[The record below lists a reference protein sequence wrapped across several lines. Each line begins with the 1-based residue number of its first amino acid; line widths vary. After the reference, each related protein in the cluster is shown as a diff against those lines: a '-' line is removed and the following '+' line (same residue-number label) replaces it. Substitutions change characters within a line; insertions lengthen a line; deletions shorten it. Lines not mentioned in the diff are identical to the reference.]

1 MSTVSSDATVVS
13 EIQEFKQ
20 KFQSNLT
27 GQDVNKLISASVV
40 ESNISAVNEL
50 LKAFLGA
57 KGETFITEVAP
68 GAKKTAAKSNNKFYK
83 TFNTRTPFIE
93 IWINGIKVWPEFKYG
108 DLASVTGFQT
118 ALDRERAA
126 TNEQYRATFQD
137 ISIESAFGG
146 VVGTLSGSLRLYARE
161 PLKLWEILTLEP
173 MTSTVGSATAGST
186 ELTGMPI
193 VEVRFGWKVESDP
206 GIIEEISFENT
217 ISMLVTNIE
226 MSDPGGGQGSDFT
239 LALADLGSTQ
249 LTNSAANVYVKPDY
263 PQEQLR
269 YILESLLGIR
279 LFTLDDFMQ
288 LSTSG
293 QVAESPST
301 TFFVSEKN
309 GYLRFNSNTV
319 FNIIDSLLDKIRCR
333 WYSIKNSD
341 LEQEASASVS
351 AGDNIRRFKKQL
363 SEAKEESESKTIIDN
378 IQKEKQKTSRAC
390 RLVWI
395 SNIPE
400 NIFTSSN
407 QYYQQS
413 WERGGYVLLPE
424 LAGSD
429 SSAED
434 IPLIYGPGASAIP
447 YFYGSG
453 INVAQKAMSQ
463 AGVSSQTFGDVLAVT
478 SQHSGLLGLMK
489 SVVSEEL
496 PYTSV
501 GERLKSTGVVKYS
514 KYELE
519 KLNKTVAD
527 AAQKEVE
534 ATKKQTEANVK
545 TTRALYRKIS
555 KKTISFSGNVSQ
567 RILLIGDHYS
577 TKTDPKKSSTVY
589 STYSNTKSA
598 AIDRLANRINA
609 FLNVPTSI
617 SMTVLGDPLL
627 LRQGFGAFELIS
639 YYPTEFGDS
648 QILNTFLSGVYVPT
662 KITHRLDLSGY
673 ITELQG
679 VKITS
684 SDVPASISAYINKL
698 QEESTKEITAI
709 QQAELAKSGKIT
721 TLENKSALAQGL
733 QKNIIQIDLD
743 LNENPFLMPTSGN
756 KQYVSS
762 DQNKKATE
770 TTVPQ
775 NTIGTLIDNLLQSK
789 LLS

>member
-27 GQDVNKLISASVV
+27 GQDINKLISASVV

-68 GAKKTAAKSNNKFYK
+68 GAKKNTAKSNNKFYK

-193 VEVRFGWKVESDP
+193 VEVRFGWKVESNP
-206 GIIEEISFENT
+206 GIIEEISFEKT

-249 LTNSAANVYVKPDY
+249 LTNSAANVYVPPDY
-263 PQEQLR
+263 PQQQLR
-269 YILESLLGIR
+269 YILENLLGIR

-351 AGDNIRRFKKQL
+351 AGDNIRRFK
-363 SEAKEESESKTIIDN
+363 N
-378 IQKEKQKTSRAC
+378 
-390 RLVWI
+390 
-395 SNIPE
+395 N
-400 NIFTSSN
+400 
-407 QYYQQS
+407 Y
-413 WERGGYVLLPE
+413 
-424 LAGSD
+424 
-429 SSAED
+429 
-434 IPLIYGPGASAIP
+434 
-447 YFYGSG
+447 
-453 INVAQKAMSQ
+453 
-463 AGVSSQTFGDVLAVT
+463 
-478 SQHSGLLGLMK
+478 
-489 SVVSEEL
+489 
-496 PYTSV
+496 
-501 GERLKSTGVVKYS
+501 
-514 KYELE
+514 
-519 KLNKTVAD
+519 
-527 AAQKEVE
+527 
-534 ATKKQTEANVK
+534 
-545 TTRALYRKIS
+545 
-555 KKTISFSGNVSQ
+555 
-567 RILLIGDHYS
+567 
-577 TKTDPKKSSTVY
+577 
-589 STYSNTKSA
+589 
-598 AIDRLANRINA
+598 
-609 FLNVPTSI
+609 
-617 SMTVLGDPLL
+617 
-627 LRQGFGAFELIS
+627 LRQKRS
-639 YYPTEFGDS
+639 
-648 QILNTFLSGVYVPT
+648 LS
-662 KITHRLDLSGY
+662 L
-673 ITELQG
+673 
-679 VKITS
+679 
-684 SDVPASISAYINKL
+684 
-698 QEESTKEITAI
+698 
-709 QQAELAKSGKIT
+709 
-721 TLENKSALAQGL
+721 
-733 QKNIIQIDLD
+733 
-743 LNENPFLMPTSGN
+743 
-756 KQYVSS
+756 
-762 DQNKKATE
+762 
-770 TTVPQ
+770 
-775 NTIGTLIDNLLQSK
+775 K
-789 LLS
+789 LL